1 MHIHN
6 AACHEVL
13 LLVDG
18 GDEND
23 MHSWEFLTHYLQLAW
38 SNLAKK
44 TDNNCIAMLYLYD
57 MHNIIYIYI

>member
-1 MHIHN
+1 MVNGCQSLTITNPLVMHIHT

-38 SNLAKK
+38 RNLAKS
-44 TDNNCIAMLYLYD
+44 
-57 MHNIIYIYI
+57 